1 MAANLLSKHL
11 GRLMIAWIAVSG
23 LTAAEHDGVVRSGGL
38 PVPGAT
44 VTAIQGDKKI
54 VTTTDDQGA
63 YSFPELADG
72 IWTIEVEMMGFAKL
86 TREVGI
92 EPDAPLAEWDLKLLP
107 PGANLTPTPPIA
119 PVAPAPVT
127 PAPATTAPAAT
138 ATTATATAPETKTPS
153 TGPQGQP
160 TAGASATAKAAPAA
174 KGKARN
180 NQTPARGTQ
189 AANGDR
195 PSLAQAMAAYQRV
208 DVNAAEGGM
217 APGME
222 NGMGNELASADLNQ
236 SANDSLL
243 VNGSVSSGL
252 NTPQQNDWFGGPG
265 GMGMG
270 GPGMMGMGGPG
281 GMMGGDVPGG
291 AAGAGGPGGGPG
303 GGGRGMGGPGGGGR
317 GGGGGFAGGFG
328 GRGGFGGGR
337 GGRGGPGGGRGGL
350 ASFGNARRNRQMQ
363 YTGNAAF
370 TLNNSVW
377 DAQTYSLNGQQVPKP
392 AYAASSGS
400 VMFGGPLKIPK
411 LLKGNNG
418 MFTINYQMRR
428 SRNGTTQIGTM
439 PTALERSGDFSQA
452 YAQGPVTIY
461 DPLSGAPFPNNLIP
475 ANRINPAA
483 LGLVNYYPLPN
494 APGYTR
500 NYSAPITTVANSDNI
515 NARLMSISITKK
527 DRLSGGLGYMGSN
540 STTPNLFAFVDTGT
554 TRSINTNAAWLHTFN
569 THVISNL
576 RYTFSRSRSLMT
588 PFFSDKE
595 NVEAALGI
603 TGASTDPINW
613 GPPNL
618 SFTSGING
626 LSDGAATLSRNQTSA
641 VGESVI
647 FVHNTHNF
655 TFGADFRRQ
664 QINPLSDANAR
675 GAFTFTGQTTS
686 QIVNGVA
693 AAGTGFD
700 FADFLLGQP
709 DTSSLQYGNPDKYFR
724 TNWYDVYMTDDW
736 RISTKLSLNIGARWD
751 YTPPMTELYNRIV
764 NLDIAP
770 GFTAIAPV
778 LPGQTGTLT
787 GTSYPLSLINPD
799 KRNFSPRIG
808 FAWRPFPKHSTVVR
822 GGYGI
827 YYNTSVYGT
836 IANNLAAQPPF
847 AETLSVA
854 SSAANPLT
862 LQNGFVFPLNAITNT
877 RAIDPNY
884 RVGYAQIWQLSL
896 QNDLGHA
903 LVGTITLRR
912 TKGTRLDQQYL
923 PDSRPPGSTVAA
935 TGPAGYI
942 YEQSN
947 GDSSMN
953 AIDLQLQRRFRSGIS
968 ANAIYSFSKSIDDA
982 STQGG
987 AVEAQNWQ
995 LLTAERGLSPFDA
1008 RHTLT
1013 AMWQYSTAVGTSGGT
1028 LVNGFKGA
1036 LLKDWTFQ
1044 NSITLH
1050 TGNPLNVISG
1060 GNRATTTGTGITG
1073 SVRAD
1078 ATGLPLFPAT
1088 PGDGF
1093 NLDAFSAP
1101 AAGMWGDAGRDTI
1114 PGPIVVSLNASL
1126 GRVFRIG
1133 ERRSIDL
1140 RYDVTNA
1147 LNHVTITSWGT
1158 TINNSTFGLPTNAA
1172 AMRSMTANLRF
1183 RF

>member
-11 GRLMIAWIAVSG
+11 GRLIVVWIAVSG
-23 LTAAEHDGVVRSGGL
+23 LMAAEHDGVVKSGGL
-38 PVPGAT
+38 AVPGAT

-92 EPDAPLAEWDLKLLP
+92 ESDAPPADWDLKLLP
-107 PGANLTPTPPIA
+107 PGADLTPKPPA
-119 PVAPAPVT
+119 PVAPAPATPTPSTAAQNAPT
-127 PAPATTAPAAT
+127 PA
-138 ATTATATAPETKTPS
+138 APETKVPS
-153 TGPQGQP
+153 TTGPEGQ
-160 TAGASATAKAAPAA
+160 TAASATAKAAPAA
-174 KGKARN
+174 KGKGRN
-180 NQTPARGTQ
+180 NQTPAKGTQ
-189 AANGDR
+189 TANGDR

-208 DVNAAEGGM
+208 DVNASEGGM
-217 APGME
+217 ASGME

-243 VNGSVSSGL
+243 VNGSVSNGL

-265 GMGMG
+265 GMGGMG
-270 GPGMMGMGGPG
+270 GPGGMMGMGGPGG

-317 GGGGGFAGGFG
+317 GGGGGFGGRGGGGFG
-328 GRGGFGGGR
+328 GGFGGGR
-337 GGRGGPGGGRGGL
+337 GGRGGPGGGRAGL

-363 YTGNAAF
+363 YTGNANF

-439 PTALERSGDFSQA
+439 PTAAERSGDFSQA

-554 TRSINTNAAWLHTFN
+554 TRSINTNVSWMHNLN

-576 RYTFSRSRSLMT
+576 RYTFSRSRSLTT

-595 NVEAALGI
+595 NVEGALGI
-603 TGASTDPINW
+603 NGASPAAINW

-700 FADFLLGQP
+700 FADFMLGQP
-709 DTSSLQYGNPDKYFR
+709 DTSSVQYGNPDKYFR

-736 RISTKLSLNIGARWD
+736 RISTKLSINVGARWD

-827 YYNTSVYGT
+827 YYNTSIYGS

-854 SSAANPLT
+854 SSPASPLT
-862 LQNGFVFPLNAITNT
+862 LQNGFVFPLNTITNT

-923 PDSRPPGSTVAA
+923 PDSRPPGSTAIA

-1114 PGPIVVSLNASL
+1114 PGPIVVSINASL

-1172 AMRSMTANLRF
+1172 AMRSMTLNLRF

>member
-1 MAANLLSKHL
+1 
-11 GRLMIAWIAVSG
+11 
-23 LTAAEHDGVVRSGGL
+23 
-38 PVPGAT
+38 
-44 VTAIQGDKKI
+44 
-54 VTTTDDQGA
+54 
-63 YSFPELADG
+63 
-72 IWTIEVEMMGFAKL
+72 
-86 TREVGI
+86 
-92 EPDAPLAEWDLKLLP
+92 
-107 PGANLTPTPPIA
+107 
-119 PVAPAPVT
+119 
-127 PAPATTAPAAT
+127 
-138 ATTATATAPETKTPS
+138 
-153 TGPQGQP
+153 
-160 TAGASATAKAAPAA
+160 
-174 KGKARN
+174 
-180 NQTPARGTQ
+180 
-189 AANGDR
+189 
-195 PSLAQAMAAYQRV
+195 MAAYQRV
-208 DVNAAEGGM
+208 DVNASEGDM
-217 APGME
+217 ASGME
-222 NGMGNELASADLNQ
+222 NGMGNELASGDLNQ

-243 VNGSVSSGL
+243 VNGSVSNGL

-265 GMGMG
+265 GMGGALGPG
-270 GPGMMGMGGPG
+270 GPGGMGMGGPGG

-291 AAGAGGPGGGPG
+291 AAGAGGPGGGP

-337 GGRGGPGGGRGGL
+337 GGRGGPGGGRAGL
-350 ASFGNARRNRQMQ
+350 AAFGNARRNRQMQ
-363 YTGNAAF
+363 YTGNANF
-370 TLNNSVW
+370 TLDNSVW

-392 AYAASSGS
+392 AYAASSAS

-418 MFTINYQMRR
+418 MFTINYQLRR
-428 SRNGTTQIGTM
+428 SRNGTTQVGTM

-475 ANRINPAA
+475 ANRINAAA

-494 APGYTR
+494 APGFTR
-500 NYSAPITTVANSDNI
+500 NYSAPITSVANSDNV

-554 TRSINTNAAWLHTFN
+554 TRSINTNAAWMHNFN

-595 NVEAALGI
+595 NVEGALGI

-655 TFGADFRRQ
+655 TFGGDFRRQ

-700 FADFLLGQP
+700 FADFMLGLP
-709 DTSSLQYGNPDKYFR
+709 DTSSLQTSSPQYGNHPEKYFR

-736 RISTKLSLNIGARWD
+736 RISTQLSLNIGVRWD

-764 NLDIAP
+764 NLDVAP
-770 GFTAIAPV
+770 GFSAIAPV
-778 LPGQTGTLT
+778 LPGQTGPLT
-787 GTSYPLSLINPD
+787 GISYPLSLINPD

-827 YYNTSVYGT
+827 YYNTSIYGT

-862 LQNGFVFPLNAITNT
+862 LQNGFVFPLNSITNT

-912 TKGTRLDQQYL
+912 TKGTRLDQQFL
-923 PDSRPPGSTVAA
+923 PNSLPPGSTAIA

-1013 AMWQYSTAVGTSGGT
+1013 AQWQYSTAVGTSGGT
-1028 LVNGFKGA
+1028 LVNGFKGT

-1044 NSITLH
+1044 NSITLR
-1050 TGNPLNVISG
+1050 TGSPLTAISG

-1073 SVRAD
+1073 SVRAN

-1093 NLDAFSAP
+1093 NTSAFAAP
-1101 AAGMWGDAGRDTI
+1101 VAGLWGDAGRDTI
-1114 PGPIVVSLNASL
+1114 PGPLVFSLNGSL

-1140 RYDVTNA
+1140 RFDATNA
-1147 LNHVTITSWGT
+1147 LNHVTITNWGT
-1158 TINNSTFGLPTNAA
+1158 TLNNSTFGLPTNAA
-1172 AMRSMTANLRF
+1172 AMRKLTANIRF

>member
-11 GRLMIAWIAVSG
+11 GRLIVVWIAVSG
-23 LTAAEHDGVVRSGGL
+23 LMAAEHDGVVKSGGL
-38 PVPGAT
+38 AVPGAT

-92 EPDAPLAEWDLKLLP
+92 ESDAPPADWDLKLLP
-107 PGANLTPTPPIA
+107 PGADLTPKPPA
-119 PVAPAPVT
+119 PVAPAPATPTPSTAAQNAPT
-127 PAPATTAPAAT
+127 PA
-138 ATTATATAPETKTPS
+138 APETKVPS
-153 TGPQGQP
+153 TTGPEGQ
-160 TAGASATAKAAPAA
+160 TAASATAKAAPAA
-174 KGKARN
+174 KGKGRN
-180 NQTPARGTQ
+180 NQTPAKGTQ
-189 AANGDR
+189 TANGDR

-208 DVNAAEGGM
+208 DVNASEGGM
-217 APGME
+217 ASGME

-243 VNGSVSSGL
+243 VNGSVSNGL

-265 GMGMG
+265 GMGGMG
-270 GPGMMGMGGPG
+270 GPGGMMGMGGPGG

-317 GGGGGFAGGFG
+317 GGGGGFGGRGGGGFG
-328 GRGGFGGGR
+328 GGFGGGR
-337 GGRGGPGGGRGGL
+337 GGRGGPGGGRAGL

-363 YTGNAAF
+363 YTGNANF

-439 PTALERSGDFSQA
+439 PTAAERSGDFSQA

-554 TRSINTNAAWLHTFN
+554 TRSINTNAAWMHNIN
-569 THVISNL
+569 THMISNL

-588 PFFSDKE
+588 PFFSDKQ

-603 TGASTDPINW
+603 NGASTDPINW

-700 FADFLLGQP
+700 FADFMLGQP
-709 DTSSLQYGNPDKYFR
+709 DTSSVQYGNPDKYFR

-736 RISTKLSLNIGARWD
+736 RISTKLSINVGARWD

-799 KRNFSPRIG
+799 KRNFSPRID
-808 FAWRPFPKHSTVVR
+808 RKSVV
-822 GGYGI
+822 
-827 YYNTSVYGT
+827 
-836 IANNLAAQPPF
+836 
-847 AETLSVA
+847 
-854 SSAANPLT
+854 
-862 LQNGFVFPLNAITNT
+862 
-877 RAIDPNY
+877 
-884 RVGYAQIWQLSL
+884 
-896 QNDLGHA
+896 
-903 LVGTITLRR
+903 
-912 TKGTRLDQQYL
+912 
-923 PDSRPPGSTVAA
+923 
-935 TGPAGYI
+935 
-942 YEQSN
+942 
-947 GDSSMN
+947 
-953 AIDLQLQRRFRSGIS
+953 
-968 ANAIYSFSKSIDDA
+968 
-982 STQGG
+982 
-987 AVEAQNWQ
+987 
-995 LLTAERGLSPFDA
+995 
-1008 RHTLT
+1008 
-1013 AMWQYSTAVGTSGGT
+1013 
-1028 LVNGFKGA
+1028 
-1036 LLKDWTFQ
+1036 
-1044 NSITLH
+1044 
-1050 TGNPLNVISG
+1050 
-1060 GNRATTTGTGITG
+1060 
-1073 SVRAD
+1073 
-1078 ATGLPLFPAT
+1078 
-1088 PGDGF
+1088 
-1093 NLDAFSAP
+1093 
-1101 AAGMWGDAGRDTI
+1101 
-1114 PGPIVVSLNASL
+1114 
-1126 GRVFRIG
+1126 
-1133 ERRSIDL
+1133 
-1140 RYDVTNA
+1140 
-1147 LNHVTITSWGT
+1147 
-1158 TINNSTFGLPTNAA
+1158 
-1172 AMRSMTANLRF
+1172 
-1183 RF
+1183 

>member
-1 MAANLLSKHL
+1 MAAC
-11 GRLMIAWIAVSG
+11 IAVSG
-23 LTAAEHDGVVRSGGL
+23 LMAAEHHGTVESGGL

-44 VTAIQGDKKI
+44 VTAIQGDKKM

-72 IWTIEVEMMGFAKL
+72 TWTITVEMMGFAKL
-86 TREVGI
+86 TRDIGI
-92 EPDAPLAEWDLKLLP
+92 AVDAPPADWDLKLLP
-107 PGANLTPTPPIA
+107 PGANLAPTPP
-119 PVAPAPVT
+119 APAVPAPATPAAPAVAAPAT
-127 PAPATTAPAAT
+127 PAPAA
-138 ATTATATAPETKTPS
+138 
-153 TGPQGQP
+153 
-160 TAGASATAKAAPAA
+160 AAPATPAAVATNATPKAASAAKAKARGNQTAA
-174 KGKARN
+174 KG
-180 NQTPARGTQ
+180 TQ
-189 AANGDR
+189 GANGGR

-208 DVNAAEGGM
+208 DVNASEGG
-217 APGME
+217 AASAAD
-222 NGMGNELASADLNQ
+222 NGMGNGMGSDLNSADLNQ
-236 SANDSLL
+236 SAADSLL

-252 NTPQQNDWFGGPG
+252 NAPQQYDWFGGPG

-281 GMMGGDVPGG
+281 GGMGGVIPGG

-303 GGGRGMGGPGGGGR
+303 GGGPGMG
-317 GGGGGFAGGFG
+317 GGGGGFAGGGRGGGGFG
-328 GRGGFGGGR
+328 GRGGGFGGGGR
-337 GGRGGPGGGRGGL
+337 GGRGGGRGGN
-350 ASFGNARRNRQMQ
+350 AAAFGNARRNRQMQ
-363 YTGNAAF
+363 YTGNANF
-370 TLNNSVW
+370 TLDNSVW
-377 DAQTYSLNGQQVPKP
+377 DAQTYSLNGQQVAKP

-400 VMFGGPLKIPK
+400 VMFGGPFKIPK
-411 LLKGNNG
+411 LFSGNNG
-418 MFTINYQMRR
+418 MFMINYQLRR
-428 SRNGTTQIGTM
+428 SRNGTSQVGTM
-439 PTALERSGDFSQA
+439 PTAAERTGDFSQPIA
-452 YAQGPVTIY
+452 ATPVTIY
-461 DPLSGAPFPNNLIP
+461 DPLSGAPFPGNLIP

-483 LGLVNYYPLPN
+483 LALANYYPLPN

-500 NYSAPITTVANSDNI
+500 NYSTAIRSLSNSDNI
-515 NARLMSISITKK
+515 NTRVMNISVTKK
-527 DRLSGGLGYMGSN
+527 DRLSGGFGYMGSN
-540 STTPNLFAFVDTGT
+540 STTPNLFGFIDTGT
-554 TRSINTNAAWLHTFN
+554 SRSMNANTSWTHTLN
-569 THVISNL
+569 THLISSL
-576 RYTFSRSRSLMT
+576 RYTFSRSRNLST
-588 PFFSDKE
+588 PFFSEKT
-595 NVEAALGI
+595 NVEGALGI
-603 TGASTDPINW
+603 TGASTAPLNW

-641 VGESVI
+641 VGESLI

-655 TFGADFRRQ
+655 TFGGDFRRQ

-675 GAFTFTGQTTS
+675 GAFTFTGLTTS
-686 QIVNGVA
+686 QVVNGVA
-693 AAGTGFD
+693 AAGTGSD
-700 FADFLLGQP
+700 YADFLLGLP

-736 RISTKLSLNIGARWD
+736 RINTKLSLNVGLRWD
-751 YTPPMTELYNRIV
+751 YAAPITELYNRLV
-764 NLDIAP
+764 NLDIAS
-770 GFTAIAPV
+770 GYTAIAPV
-778 LPGQTGTLT
+778 LPGQTGKLS
-787 GTSYPLSLINPD
+787 GTPYPASLVNPD
-799 KRNFSPRIG
+799 KRGIAPRIG

-827 YYNTSVYGT
+827 YYNTSIYSA
-836 IANNLAAQPPF
+836 IANNMAAQPPF
-847 AETLSVA
+847 AQTLSVA
-854 SSAANPLT
+854 SSPANPLT
-862 LQNGFVFPLNAITNT
+862 LQNGFVFPVNTVTNT

-884 RVGYAQIWQLSL
+884 RIGYAQIWQLAL

-912 TKGTRLDQQYL
+912 TKGTRLDQQFL
-923 PDSRPPGSTVAA
+923 PNSLPPGSNVIA

-947 GDSSMN
+947 GNSDMN
-953 AIDLQLQRRFRSGIS
+953 AVDFQLQRRFRSGIS

-987 AVEAQNWQ
+987 AVVAQNWQ

-1013 AMWQYSTAVGTSGGT
+1013 AQWQYSTAVGTSGGT

-1044 NSITLH
+1044 NSITLR
-1050 TGNPLNVISG
+1050 TGSPLTAISG

-1078 ATGLPLFPAT
+1078 ATGLPLTPAT

-1093 NLDAFSAP
+1093 NTLAFAAP
-1101 AAGMWGDAGRDTI
+1101 VAGLWGDAGRDTI
-1114 PGPIVVSLNASL
+1114 PGPLVFSLNGSL
-1126 GRVFRIG
+1126 SRVFRIG

-1140 RYDVTNA
+1140 RFDATNA
-1147 LNHVTITSWGT
+1147 LNHPTITGWGT
-1158 TINNSTFGLPTNAA
+1158 AIGNSTFGLPTAA
-1172 AMRSMTANLRF
+1172 SAMRKMTANLRF

>member
-1 MAANLLSKHL
+1 
-11 GRLMIAWIAVSG
+11 MIAWIAVSG

-647 FVHNTHNF
+647 FVHNTQNF
-655 TFGADFRRQ
+655 TFGGDFRRQ

-686 QIVNGVA
+686 EIVNGVA

-700 FADFLLGQP
+700 FADFLLGVP
-709 DTSSLQYGNPDKYFR
+709 DTSSLQYGSPDKYFR

-751 YTPPMTELYNRIV
+751 YTAPITELYNRIV
-764 NLDIAP
+764 NLDIAS
-770 GFTAIAPV
+770 GYTAIAQV
-778 LPGQTGTLT
+778 LPGQTGALT
-787 GTSYPLSLINPD
+787 GTAYPSSLINPD

-827 YYNTSVYGT
+827 YYNTSIYGA

-847 AETLSVA
+847 AQTLSVA
-854 SSAANPLT
+854 SSAASPLT
-862 LQNGFVFPLNAITNT
+862 LQDGFVFPLNTITNT

-896 QNDLGHA
+896 QHDLGHA

-912 TKGTRLDQQYL
+912 SKGTRLDQQFL
-923 PDSRPPGSTVAA
+923 PQSLPPGSRVIS

-947 GDSSMN
+947 GNSDMN
-953 AIDLQLQRRFRSGIS
+953 AVDFQLQRRFRSGIS
-968 ANAIYSFSKSIDDA
+968 ANATYSFSKSIDDA

-987 AVEAQNWQ
+987 AVVAQNWQ

-1008 RHTLT
+1008 RHTLN
-1013 AMWQYSTAVGTSGGT
+1013 AQWQYSTAVGTSGGT

-1044 NSITLH
+1044 NSITLR
-1050 TGNPLNVISG
+1050 TGSPLTVISG

-1078 ATGLPLFPAT
+1078 ATGLPLSPAT

-1093 NLDAFSAP
+1093 NINAFAAP
-1101 AAGMWGDAGRDTI
+1101 AAGLWGDAGRDTI
-1114 PGPIVVSLNASL
+1114 PGPLVFSLNGSL
-1126 GRVFRIG
+1126 GRVFRVG

-1140 RYDVTNA
+1140 RFDATNA
-1147 LNHVTITSWGT
+1147 LNHPTITGWGT
-1158 TINNSTFGLPTNAA
+1158 TIGNSTFGLPTAA
-1172 AMRSMTANLRF
+1172 SAMRKMTANLRF